1 MKQSGRVLERTY
13 KKSGLMV
20 HKIAYREYR
29 RAYARALSKVR
40 SQHYSMVIN
49 NNAGDYKKIFSTIN
63 HILKPQTPS
72 FFSHTDSNCNKF
84 MNFFPRKMVG
94 YILF

>member
-20 HKIAYREYR
+20 HKIAYQEYC
-29 RAYARALSKVR
+29 RANARALSKAR

-49 NNAGDYKKIFSTIN
+49 NNAGDSKKYFPLLITFSNHRLHHFSAIPTQIVIN
-63 HILKPQTPS
+63 L
-72 FFSHTDSNCNKF
+72 
-84 MNFFPRKMVG
+84 
-94 YILF
+94 